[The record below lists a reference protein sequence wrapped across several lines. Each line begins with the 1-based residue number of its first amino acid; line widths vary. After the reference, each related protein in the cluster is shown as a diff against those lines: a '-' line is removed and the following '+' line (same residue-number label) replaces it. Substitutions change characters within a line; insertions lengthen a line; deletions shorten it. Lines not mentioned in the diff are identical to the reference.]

1 MGEEEQ
7 KGVGGEGTKA
17 KETPGS
23 EYRTWANLYPDEC
36 G

>member
-1 MGEEEQ
+1 MAEIEQ
-7 KGVGGEGTKA
+7 KGVGREGKKA
-17 KETPGS
+17 KETTGS